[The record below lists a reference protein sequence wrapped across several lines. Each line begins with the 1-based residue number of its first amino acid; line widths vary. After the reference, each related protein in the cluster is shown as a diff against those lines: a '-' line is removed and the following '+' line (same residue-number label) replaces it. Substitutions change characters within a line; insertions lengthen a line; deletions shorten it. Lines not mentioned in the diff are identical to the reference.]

1 MQGYISPLGKSLV
14 EPPVARVLVG
24 MVDLRD
30 IPEGTRWQIATR
42 ILSSLPVMYD
52 IAFREA
58 VGEKYDELEYQ
69 VWLELGKEAMD
80 IAKAFHLPVSTAAEL
95 AGDLRLITRII
106 FGAEFRYEV
115 LEISEDRATLLT
127 KACPFLGSTYE
138 YGGTAKHLFPK
149 CLAFSVA
156 VVETLNPKFTARF
169 VRSLCMADRTCE
181 MAILTKEEAKK
192 IDEKGG

>member
-1 MQGYISPLGKSLV
+1 
-14 EPPVARVLVG
+14 

-30 IPEGTRWQIATR
+30 IPDGTRWQIATR
-42 ILSSLPVMYD
+42 ILSALPVMYD
-52 IAFREA
+52 MAFRET
-58 VGEKYDELEYQ
+58 VGKTYDELEYQ
-69 VWLELGKEAMD
+69 VWMELGKDALD
-80 IAKAFHLPVSTAAEL
+80 IAKAFQLPVTRASEL
-95 AGDLRLITRII
+95 ARALRLITVLI
-106 FGAEFRYEV
+106 FGPEFRYEV

-127 KACPFLGSTYE
+127 KTCPFLGSTYE

-181 MAILTKEEAKK
+181 MTVLTKEEAKK
-192 IDEKGG
+192 FDGTKG

>member
-1 MQGYISPLGKSLV
+1 
-14 EPPVARVLVG
+14 

-42 ILSSLPVMYD
+42 ILSSLPIMYD

-58 VGEKYDELEYQ
+58 VGEKYDELEYR

-80 IAKAFHLPVSTAAEL
+80 IAKAFQLPVETAAEL
-95 AGDLRLITRII
+95 ARSLRLITVLI
-106 FGAEFRYEV
+106 FGPEFRYEV
-115 LEISEDRATLLT
+115 LEISGERATLIT
-127 KACPFLGSTYE
+127 RTCPFLGATRE
-138 YGGTAKHLFPK
+138 YGGTAKNLFPK

-156 VVETLNPKFTARF
+156 VVETLNPRFTTRF

-181 MAILTKEEAKK
+181 MSILTKEEAKRL
-192 IDEKGG
+192 DETGKEKKRTS

>member
-1 MQGYISPLGKSLV
+1 
-14 EPPVARVLVG
+14 

-30 IPEGTRWQIATR
+30 IPEGTRWQIATK
-42 ILSSLPVMYD
+42 ILSSLPIMYD

-58 VGEKYDELEYQ
+58 VGERYDELEYQ
-69 VWLELGKEAMD
+69 VWLELGKDAMD
-80 IAKAFHLPVSTAAEL
+80 IAKAFHLPVSTAAEV

-115 LEISEDRATLLT
+115 LEISGDRATLLT
-127 KACPFLGSTYE
+127 KTCPFLGSVYE

-156 VVETLNPKFTARF
+156 VVETLNPRFTARF
-169 VRSLCMADRTCE
+169 VRSLCMADRSCE
-181 MAILTKEEAKK
+181 MAILTKEEAQK
-192 IDEKGG
+192 IDEKEG

>member
-1 MQGYISPLGKSLV
+1 LYRRI
-14 EPPVARVLVG
+14 AVLVI

-42 ILSSLPVMYD
+42 VLSSLPIMYD
-52 IAFREA
+52 MAFREA
-58 VGEKYDELEYQ
+58 VGKNYDELEYQ

-95 AGDLRLITRII
+95 AGDLRLITRIL

-115 LEISEDRATLLT
+115 LEISEGRATLLT
-127 KACPFLGSTYE
+127 KTCPFLGSTYE
-138 YGGTAKHLFPK
+138 YGGTPKYLFPK

-156 VVETLNPKFTARF
+156 VVETLNPRYTARF

-181 MAILTKEEAKK
+181 MSVLTKEEALKL
-192 IDEKGG
+192 GGSGTKE

>member
-1 MQGYISPLGKSLV
+1 
-14 EPPVARVLVG
+14 

-30 IPEGTRWQIATR
+30 IPEGTRWQIATK
-42 ILSSLPVMYD
+42 ILSSLPIMYD

-58 VGEKYDELEYQ
+58 VGGKYDELEYQ
-69 VWLELGKEAMD
+69 VWLELGKDAMD
-80 IAKAFHLPVSTAAEL
+80 IAKAFHLPVTTAAEV

-127 KACPFLGSTYE
+127 RTCPFLGSTHE

-181 MAILTKEEAKK
+181 MSILTRDEAKK
-192 IDEKGG
+192 VDGNKG

>member
-1 MQGYISPLGKSLV
+1 MGKSLV
-14 EPPVARVLVG
+14 EPPVAQVLVG

-30 IPEGTRWQIATR
+30 IPEGTRWQIATK
-42 ILSSLPVMYD
+42 ILSSLPIMYD

-69 VWLELGKEAMD
+69 VWLELGKDAMD
-80 IAKAFHLPVSTAAEL
+80 IAEAFHLPVSTAAEL
-95 AGDLRLITRII
+95 AGDLRLITRVI

-127 KACPFLGSTYE
+127 KTCPFLGSTYE
-138 YGGTAKHLFPK
+138 YGGMAKHLFPK

-192 IDEKGG
+192 IDEKEG

>member
-1 MQGYISPLGKSLV
+1 LNRQI
-14 EPPVARVLVG
+14 AVLVI

-30 IPEGTRWQIATR
+30 IPEATRWQIATR
-42 ILSSLPVMYD
+42 ILSTLPIMYD
-52 IAFREA
+52 LAFREA
-58 VGEKYDELEYQ
+58 VGKNYDELEYQ

-95 AGDLRLITRII
+95 AGDLRLITRIL

-127 KACPFLGSTYE
+127 KTCPFLGSTYE
-138 YGGTAKHLFPK
+138 YGGTPKYLFPK

-181 MAILTKEEAKK
+181 MAVLTREDAEK
-192 IDEKGG
+192 IDEKEE

>member
-1 MQGYISPLGKSLV
+1 
-14 EPPVARVLVG
+14 

-52 IAFREA
+52 MAFREA
-58 VGEKYDELEYQ
+58 VGKKYDELEYQ
-69 VWLELGKEAMD
+69 VWMELGKDALD
-80 IAKAFHLPVSTAAEL
+80 IARAFQLPVTRAAEV
-95 AGDLRLITRII
+95 AQALRLITRLI
-106 FGAEFRYEV
+106 FGPEFRYEV
-115 LEISEDRATLLT
+115 LEISEDRATLIT
-127 KACPFLGSTYE
+127 KTCPFLGATHE
-138 YGGTAKHLFPK
+138 YGGTPKNLFPK

-156 VVETLNPKFTARF
+156 VAETLNPKFTARF

-192 IDEKGG
+192 IDEKEG